1 MFNEKNNVMKKFTVP
16 QFLMVFLIVLTGF
29 ILSACNNDNGPDIP
43 PVKMEDIKGNY
54 KGKLITVQG
63 SVKTEKIQAFTAK
76 KDTITFAEF
85 PIGEIVKNVIKDP
98 AKAETALKTM
108 GKVKYDLNYKATIN
122 TASNVLELVFTPK
135 VLELKIPVD
144 GANKNTKVT
153 LVAKQKGFFVGM
165 DQSLRYA
172 IVAEKITVDGTD
184 LTPYEAIN
192 YNFPFCIK
200 N

>member
-1 MFNEKNNVMKKFTVP
+1 MKKFTVP
-16 QFLMVFLIVLTGF
+16 QFLIVFLILLTGF
-29 ILSACNNDNGPDIP
+29 TLSACNNDNGPDIP
-43 PVKMEDIKGNY
+43 PVKLDDVKGNY
-54 KGKLITVQG
+54 KGKLVTIQG
-63 SVKTEKIQAFTAK
+63 SVKTEKIQAFSVK
-76 KDTITFAEF
+76 KDTINFTEF
-85 PIGEIVKNVIKDP
+85 PIAEIVKNVVKDP
-98 AKAETALKTM
+98 IKAETTLKAM
-108 GKVKYDLNYKATIN
+108 GKVKYDLNYTATIN

-144 GANKNTKVT
+144 GATKNTKVT

-172 IVAEKITVDGTD
+172 IVAEKINVDGTD
-184 LTPYEAIN
+184 ITPYEVIN